1 MRGKMVTVDKFK
13 LEELIENETLE
24 IGMGE
29 FDASEQLI
37 GTHHDGESFYQV
49 QLIITRDE
57 DNFIDGDEGYHPL
70 VEF

>member
-1 MRGKMVTVDKFK
+1 MVTVDKFK
-13 LEELIENETLE
+13 LEELIENETLG
-24 IGMGE
+24 IGIGG
-29 FDASEQLI
+29 FDSSEHLI

-57 DNFIDGDEGYHPL
+57 DNFIDEYEGYHPL